1 MRLIKLQLSIVFL
14 FVIWIAGLQAQTM
27 NVHQTNG
34 SQTSYELIDIQ
45 KLTFAS
51 GELIVTKTDDNSEVF
66 GLDDLMV
73 IDNFNF

>member
-1 MRLIKLQLSIVFL
+1 MRHIKLQLSIVFL